1 MLIDVEFARYKV
13 MNKDIVINGIM
24 GFIIGDALGV
34 PLEFKKRDLF
44 KNNKVT
50 DMISSDRIGSKGVW
64 SDDSSMVIATMKS
77 IIDNKGKIN
86 YESIMDNFILWVS
99 NKDFIATD
107 KAFGIGRAT
116 FLALGNY
123 HNKRYEKITDCG
135 MKGFNYNGNGSLMR
149 ILPIAYYCYYKKL
162 NDDEIY
168 HLVKDISS
176 LTHSHEISVLGCFIY
191 VLLVIELLSGEEKE
205 NAYSNIKKYNYR
217 KYFSLE
223 NIKYY
228 DRLLNNDISKLN
240 VDSIS
245 SMGFIVDTL
254 EAVIWCFINNNSY
267 DKCVIEAINL
277 GNDSDTIGALVGGL
291 SGIYYG
297 NLPSKW
303 LDSIVKKDYLLKL
316 SNDYYN
322 AIK

>member
-1 MLIDVEFARYKV
+1 MSDFNRFK
-13 MNKDIVINGIM
+13 NGIM
-24 GFIIGDALGV
+24 GFIIGDAMGV

-50 DMISSDRIGSKGVW
+50 DMISSDRVGAKGVW

-86 YESIMDNFILWVS
+86 YESIMDNFILWFL
-99 NKDFIATD
+99 NKDFIAID

-123 HNKRYEKITDCG
+123 YNKRYEKITDCG

-168 HLVKDISS
+168 NLVKDVSS
-176 LTHSHEISVLGCFIY
+176 FTHSHEISILGCFIY
-191 VLLVIELLSGEEKE
+191 VLLAIELLSGEEKE
-205 NAYSNIKKYNYR
+205 NAYSNVR
-217 KYFSLE
+217 KYDYTKYFNLDI
-223 NIKYY
+223 IKYY
-228 DRLLNNDISKLN
+228 DRLLNNDISKLD

-245 SMGFIVDTL
+245 SMGFVVDTL
-254 EAVIWCFINNNSY
+254 EAVIWCFMNNNSY

-291 SGIYYG
+291 SGIYY
-297 NLPSKW
+297 NDINNKW
-303 LDSIVKKDYLLKL
+303 LNGIKRKNYLLDL
-316 SNDYYN
+316 CNDFYN
-322 AIK
+322 SLL

>member
-1 MLIDVEFARYKV
+1 MCDF
-13 MNKDIVINGIM
+13 NKLKNGIL

-34 PLEFKKRDLF
+34 PLEFKKREIF

-50 DMISSDRIGSKGVW
+50 DMISSDRIGVKGVW
-64 SDDSSMVIATMKS
+64 SDDSSMVIATMKA

-86 YESIMDNFILWVS
+86 YESIMNNFILWVS
-99 NKDFIATD
+99 NKDFIAID

-116 FLALGNY
+116 FFFFFY
-123 HNKRYEKITDCG
+123 YYNKRYEKITDCG

-168 HLVKDISS
+168 NLVKDVSS
-176 LTHSHEISVLGCFIY
+176 FTHSHEISILGCFIY
-191 VLLVIELLSGEEKE
+191 VLLVIELLSGKEKV
-205 NAYSNIKKYNYR
+205 NAYSNIRKYNYR

-228 DRLLNNDISKLN
+228 DRLLNNDISKLD

-245 SMGFIVDTL
+245 SMGFVVDTL
-254 EAVIWCFINNNSY
+254 EAVIWCFMNNNSY

-277 GNDSDTIGALVGGL
+277 GNDSDTIGALVGSL
-291 SGIYYG
+291 SGIYY
-297 NLPSKW
+297 NDINNKW
-303 LDSIVKKDYLLKL
+303 LNDIKRKNYLLDL
-316 SNDYYN
+316 CNDFYN
-322 AIK
+322 SLL

>member
-1 MLIDVEFARYKV
+1 MCDF
-13 MNKDIVINGIM
+13 NKLKNGIL

-50 DMISSDRIGSKGVW
+50 DMISSDRIGAKGVW
-64 SDDSSMVIATMKS
+64 SDDSSMVIATMKA

-86 YESIMDNFILWVS
+86 YKSIMDNFILWVS

-123 HNKRYEKITDCG
+123 YNKRYEKITDCG

-168 HLVKDISS
+168 NLVKDISS
-176 LTHSHEISVLGCFIY
+176 LTHSHEISILGCFIY

-205 NAYSNIKKYNYR
+205 NAYSNIRKYNYK

-228 DRLLNNDISKLN
+228 DRLLNNDISKLD

-245 SMGFIVDTL
+245 SMGFVVDTL
-254 EAVIWCFINNNSY
+254 EAVVWCFINNNSY

-277 GNDSDTIGALVGGL
+277 GNDSDTIGALTGGL
-291 SGIYYG
+291 SGLYYG

-303 LDSIVKKDYLLKL
+303 LDSIVKKDYLLQL

>member
-1 MLIDVEFARYKV
+1 MLDF
-13 MNKDIVINGIM
+13 NKLKNGIM
-24 GFIIGDALGV
+24 GFIIGDAMGV
-34 PLEFKKRDLF
+34 PLEFKKREIF
-44 KNNKVT
+44 ENNKVT
-50 DMISSDRIGSKGVW
+50 DMISNDRIGVKGVW
-64 SDDSSMVIATMKS
+64 SDDSSMVIATMKA

-86 YESIMDNFILWVS
+86 YESIMNNFILWVS
-99 NKDFIATD
+99 NKDFIAID

-116 FLALGNY
+116 FFALGNY
-123 HNKRYEKITDCG
+123 YNKRYEKITDCG

-168 HLVKDISS
+168 NLVKYISS
-176 LTHSHEISVLGCFIY
+176 LTHSYEISILGCFIY
-191 VLLVIELLSGEEKE
+191 VLLVIELLSGKEKV
-205 NAYSNIKKYNYR
+205 NAYSNIRKYNYR

-228 DRLLNNDISKLN
+228 DRLLNNDISKLD

-245 SMGFIVDTL
+245 SMGFVVDTL
-254 EAVIWCFINNNSY
+254 EAVIWCFMNNNSY

-291 SGIYYG
+291 SGIYY
-297 NLPSKW
+297 NDINNKW
-303 LDSIVKKDYLLKL
+303 LNDIKRKNYLLDL
-316 SNDYYN
+316 CSDFYN
-322 AIK
+322 SLL

>member
-1 MLIDVEFARYKV
+1 

-50 DMISSDRIGSKGVW
+50 DMISSDRVGAKGVW

-99 NKDFIATD
+99 NKDFTAID

-116 FLALGNY
+116 FFALGNY

-322 AIK
+322 SIK

>member
-1 MLIDVEFARYKV
+1 MMCDF
-13 MNKDIVINGIM
+13 NKLKNGIL

-34 PLEFKKRDLF
+34 PLEFKKREIF

-50 DMISSDRIGSKGVW
+50 DMISSDRIGVKGVW
-64 SDDSSMVIATMKS
+64 SDDSSMVIATMKA

-86 YESIMDNFILWVS
+86 YESIMNNFILWVS
-99 NKDFIATD
+99 NKDFIAID

-116 FLALGNY
+116 FFALGNY

-162 NDDEIY
+162 NEDEIY
-168 HLVKDISS
+168 NLVKDVSS
-176 LTHSHEISVLGCFIY
+176 FTHRHEISILGCFIY
-191 VLLVIELLSGEEKE
+191 VLLVIELLSGEEKV
-205 NAYSNIKKYNYR
+205 NAYSNIRKYNYR

-223 NIKYY
+223 NTKYY
-228 DRLLNNDISKLN
+228 DRLLNNDISKLD

-245 SMGFIVDTL
+245 SMGFVVDTL
-254 EAVIWCFINNNSY
+254 EAVIWCFMNNNSY

-291 SGIYYG
+291 SGIYY
-297 NLPSKW
+297 NDMNNKW
-303 LDSIVKKDYLLKL
+303 LNDIKRKNYLLEL
-316 SNDYYN
+316 CNDFYN
-322 AIK
+322 SLL

>member
-1 MLIDVEFARYKV
+1 

-24 GFIIGDALGV
+24 GFIIGDAMGV
-34 PLEFKKRDLF
+34 PLEFQKRELF
-44 KNNKVT
+44 KNSKVI
-50 DMISSDRIGSKGVW
+50 DMISSDRVGAKGVW

-123 HNKRYEKITDCG
+123 YNKRYEKITDCG

-176 LTHSHEISVLGCFIY
+176 LTHSHEISILGCFIY

-205 NAYSNIKKYNYR
+205 NAYSNIKKHNYR

-291 SGIYYG
+291 SGIYYD

-322 AIK
+322 SIK

>member
-1 MLIDVEFARYKV
+1 

-50 DMISSDRIGSKGVW
+50 DMISSDRVGAKGVW

-99 NKDFIATD
+99 NKDFTAID

-116 FLALGNY
+116 FFALGNY

-176 LTHSHEISVLGCFIY
+176 LTHSHEISILGCFIY

-322 AIK
+322 SIK

>member
-1 MLIDVEFARYKV
+1 
-13 MNKDIVINGIM
+13 MNKDIIINGIM

-50 DMISSDRIGSKGVW
+50 DMISSDRVGAKGVW

-99 NKDFIATD
+99 NKDFTAID

-116 FLALGNY
+116 FFALGNY

-176 LTHSHEISVLGCFIY
+176 LTHSHEISILGCFIY

-245 SMGFIVDTL
+245 STGFIVDTL

-322 AIK
+322 SIK

>member
-1 MLIDVEFARYKV
+1 MLDF
-13 MNKDIVINGIM
+13 NKLKNGIM
-24 GFIIGDALGV
+24 GFIIGDAMGV
-34 PLEFKKRDLF
+34 PLEFKKREMF

-50 DMISSDRIGSKGVW
+50 DMISNDRIGVKGVW
-64 SDDSSMVIATMKS
+64 SDDSSMVIATMKA
-77 IIDNKGKIN
+77 IIDNKGKID
-86 YESIMDNFILWVS
+86 YESIMNNFILWVS
-99 NKDFIATD
+99 NKDFIAID

-116 FLALGNY
+116 FFALGNY
-123 HNKRYEKITDCG
+123 YNKRYEKITDCG

-162 NDDEIY
+162 SDDEIY

-205 NAYSNIKKYNYR
+205 NAYSNIRKYNYR

-228 DRLLNNDISKLN
+228 DRLLNNDISKLD

-245 SMGFIVDTL
+245 SMGFVVDTL

-291 SGIYYG
+291 SGIYY
-297 NLPSKW
+297 NDINNKW
-303 LDSIVKKDYLLKL
+303 LNDIKRKNYLLDL
-316 SNDYYN
+316 CSDFYN
-322 AIK
+322 SLL

>member
-1 MLIDVEFARYKV
+1 

-50 DMISSDRIGSKGVW
+50 DMISSDRIGAKGVW

-116 FLALGNY
+116 FFALGNY

-135 MKGFNYNGNGSLMR
+135 MKGFNHNGNGSLMR

-168 HLVKDISS
+168 NLVKGISS
-176 LTHSHEISVLGCFIY
+176 LTHSHEISILGCFIY
-191 VLLVIELLSGEEKE
+191 VLLVIELLSGKEKE
-205 NAYSNIKKYNYR
+205 NAYSDVRKYNYR

-223 NIKYY
+223 NVRYY
-228 DRLLNNDISKLN
+228 ERLLNNDISKLD

-245 SMGFIVDTL
+245 SMGFVVDTL

-291 SGIYYG
+291 SGIYY
-297 NLPSKW
+297 NDINNKW
-303 LDSIVKKDYLLKL
+303 LNGIKRKNYLLDL
-316 SNDYYN
+316 CNDFYN
-322 AIK
+322 SLL

>member
-1 MLIDVEFARYKV
+1 
-13 MNKDIVINGIM
+13 
-24 GFIIGDALGV
+24 
-34 PLEFKKRDLF
+34 
-44 KNNKVT
+44 
-50 DMISSDRIGSKGVW
+50 MISNDRIGVKGVW
-64 SDDSSMVIATMKS
+64 SDDSSMVIATMKA

-86 YESIMDNFILWVS
+86 YESIMNNFILWVS
-99 NKDFIATD
+99 NKDFIAID

-116 FLALGNY
+116 FFALGNY
-123 HNKRYEKITDCG
+123 YNKRYEKITDCG

-168 HLVKDISS
+168 NLVKDVSS
-176 LTHSHEISVLGCFIY
+176 FTHSHEISILGCFIY
-191 VLLVIELLSGEEKE
+191 VLLFIELLSGKEKV
-205 NAYSNIKKYNYR
+205 NAYSNIRKYNYR

-228 DRLLNNDISKLN
+228 DRLLNNDISKLD

-245 SMGFIVDTL
+245 SIGFVVDTL
-254 EAVIWCFINNNSY
+254 EAVIWCFMNNNSY

-291 SGIYYG
+291 SGIYY
-297 NLPSKW
+297 NDINNKW
-303 LDSIVKKDYLLKL
+303 LNDIKRKNYLLDL
-316 SNDYYN
+316 CNDFYN
-322 AIK
+322 SLL

>member
-1 MLIDVEFARYKV
+1 

-44 KNNKVT
+44 KNNTVT

-116 FLALGNY
+116 FFALGNY
-123 HNKRYEKITDCG
+123 HNKRYEKITECG

>member
-1 MLIDVEFARYKV
+1 

-44 KNNKVT
+44 KNNTVT

-322 AIK
+322 SIK

>member
-1 MLIDVEFARYKV
+1 MCDF
-13 MNKDIVINGIM
+13 NKLNNGIL

-44 KNNKVT
+44 KNNKVI
-50 DMISSDRIGSKGVW
+50 DMISSDRVGAKGVW

-99 NKDFIATD
+99 NKDFIAID

-116 FLALGNY
+116 FFALGNY
-123 HNKRYEKITDCG
+123 HNKRYEKITECG

-149 ILPIAYYCYYKKL
+149 ILPIVYYCYYKKL

-168 HLVKDISS
+168 NLVKDISS
-176 LTHSHEISVLGCFIY
+176 LTHSHEISILGCFIY
-191 VLLVIELLSGEEKE
+191 VLLVIELLSGKEKE
-205 NAYSNIKKYNYR
+205 NAYSNVRKYNYR

-228 DRLLNNDISKLN
+228 DQLLNNDISKLD

-245 SMGFIVDTL
+245 SMGFVVDTL

-303 LDSIVKKDYLLKL
+303 LDSIVKKDYLLQL
-316 SNDYYN
+316 CNDYYN

>member
-1 MLIDVEFARYKV
+1 

-50 DMISSDRIGSKGVW
+50 DMISSDRVGAKGIW

-123 HNKRYEKITDCG
+123 YNKRYEKITDCG

-168 HLVKDISS
+168 NLVKDISS
-176 LTHSHEISVLGCFIY
+176 FTHSHEISILGCFIY
-191 VLLVIELLSGEEKE
+191 VLLVIALLSGEEKE

-322 AIK
+322 SIK